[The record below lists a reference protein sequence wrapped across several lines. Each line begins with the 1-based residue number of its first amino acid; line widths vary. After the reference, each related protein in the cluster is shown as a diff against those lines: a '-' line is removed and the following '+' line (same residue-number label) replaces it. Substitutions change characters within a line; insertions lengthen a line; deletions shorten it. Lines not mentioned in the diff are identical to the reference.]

1 MIKELIPLT
10 LAEVTDLVGEGEKPE
25 KIKSFIKKFNK
36 MKPDKAKAMKEDL
49 KKLDLL
55 KLKDEDI
62 VKIVDFMPQEA
73 ADLSKIVQGISLDQD
88 EVNKILEV
96 TKKY

>member
-49 KKLDLL
+49 KKF
-55 KLKDEDI
+55 E
-62 VKIVDFMPQEA
+62 F
-73 ADLSKIVQGISLDQD
+73 
-88 EVNKILEV
+88 
-96 TKKY
+96 